1 MIIIMTMIM
10 IMIIIIIIL
19 LRTSCYKRQYE
30 DGDLIYI
37 CNFYF
42 RIAKKT
48 SLMTVIWN
56 IIIIIILI
64 IMIITM
70 IMIMIIIIIIII
82 IILLRTSRYKRQYED
97 GHLIY
102 ICNYHFK
109 MAKKTSLMTVI
120 WNIIIIIIIIII
132 MMMIIIIIII
142 IIIFNQSAHIIGL
155 VFRIERP
162 CVTKYGLKSG
172 RKL

>member
-1 MIIIMTMIM
+1 MTMIM

-42 RIAKKT
+42 KIAKKT

-56 IIIIIILI
+56 IIIIIILM

-70 IMIMIIIIIIII
+70 IMIIIKIIII
-82 IILLRTSRYKRQYED
+82 IILSRTSCYKRQYED

-120 WNIIIIIIIIII
+120 WNIIIIIIII

>member
-1 MIIIMTMIM
+1 MTMIM

-120 WNIIIIIIIIII
+120 WNIIIIIIII